1 MQLTSHTW
9 TEGSDHW
16 MLASPADGAWA
27 GYCGL
32 RTGQTKWNEQQG
44 LVTSLFPIRSW
55 NGLFYPKNTVSSCCH
70 YTRQEHLTI
79 SFYWVCLAK
88 VTLLF
93 WLLRDFTEKL
103 VKIRPPP
110 PLPPQQSDNAIRHI
124 NDQVSRATSN
134 KVVPRAFS
142 SHFKGEAL
150 GTRLNLKIANNGFFF
165 RHLLWLQ

>member
-1 MQLTSHTW
+1 MAH
-9 TEGSDHW
+9 
-16 MLASPADGAWA
+16 
-27 GYCGL
+27 
-32 RTGQTKWNEQQG
+32 EQDTVAYAQAKQGGTNCKG

-55 NGLFYPKNTVSSCCH
+55 NGLFYPEKHSFLVLPLH
-70 YTRQEHLTI
+70 KTRTFDYFFLLSLIRT
-79 SFYWVCLAK
+79 

-110 PLPPQQSDNAIRHI
+110 PLLPQQSGDAIRYI

-134 KVVPRAFS
+134 KVVPRDFS

-165 RHLLWLQ
+165 RHLL

>member
-32 RTGQTKWNEQQG
+32 RTGQTRWNELQG
-44 LVTSLFPIRSW
+44 TGHELVPNTLLERPVLPRKTHFLSVATTQDKNIWLFFLLSLFR
-55 NGLFYPKNTVSSCCH
+55 T
-70 YTRQEHLTI
+70 
-79 SFYWVCLAK
+79 

-110 PLPPQQSDNAIRHI
+110 PLPPQQSDNAIRYI